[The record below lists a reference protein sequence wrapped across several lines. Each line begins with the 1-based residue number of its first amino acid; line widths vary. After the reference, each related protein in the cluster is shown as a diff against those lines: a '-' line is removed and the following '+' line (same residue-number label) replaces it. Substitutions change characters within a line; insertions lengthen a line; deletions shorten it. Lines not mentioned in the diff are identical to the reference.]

1 MMLNRRVLVHCGLL
15 ALLPTAHAA
24 EPPKLLVLGDSL
36 SAEYG
41 LTRGS
46 GWVALLTQ
54 RLATHKPPY
63 AVVNASI
70 SGETTAGGRARLAA
84 LLKTHTPRVVVI
96 ALGSND
102 ALRGLPLADTR
113 AHLTAMVA
121 ACRAAGARVL
131 LVGNQVPPN
140 YGQRYTTDF
149 AAAFSD
155 VARAEQAALVP
166 FMLAGVA
173 DAKDPTALFQ
183 ADRLHPTAA
192 AQPQILSTVWQG
204 LAPLLR

>member
-1 MMLNRRVLVHCGLL
+1 MMLNRRVWLHCGLL
-15 ALLPTAHAA
+15 ALLPAAQAA
-24 EPPKLLVLGDSL
+24 EPKLLVLGDSL

-41 LTRGS
+41 LVRGS
-46 GWVALLTQ
+46 GWVALLAE

-70 SGETTAGGRARLAA
+70 SGETTAGGRARLPA
-84 LLKTHTPRVVVI
+84 LLKTHAPRVVVI

-121 ACRAAGARVL
+121 ASRAANARVL

-140 YGQRYTTDF
+140 YGQRYTADF
-149 AAAFSD
+149 AATFTE
-155 VARAEQAALVP
+155 VARTERAALVP